1 MSSSLVS
8 VHLLS
13 VSDKWLIV
21 SLSNEN
27 YYKMVVYTFNT
38 FNTFNTDNELI
49 ETDDKKMYFHSSK
62 I

>member
-21 SLSNEN
+21 SLFNEN
-27 YYKMVVYTFNT
+27 YHKMVIYT

-49 ETDDKKMYFHSSK
+49 ETDDKKMYFHSNK

>member
-1 MSSSLVS
+1 MSGSLVS
-8 VHLLS
+8 ERLLS

-21 SLSNEN
+21 SSFNEN
-27 YYKMVVYTFNT
+27 YHKMVVYT

-49 ETDDKKMYFHSSK
+49 ETDDKKMYFRSNK

>member
-8 VHLLS
+8 VYLLS

-21 SLSNEN
+21 SLFNEN
-27 YYKMVVYTFNT
+27 YHKMVVYT

-49 ETDDKKMYFHSSK
+49 ETDDKKMHFHSNK

>member
-8 VHLLS
+8 VRLLS
-13 VSDKWLIV
+13 VSDKWLII
-21 SLSNEN
+21 SLFNEN
-27 YYKMVVYTFNT
+27 YYKMVGYTFD
-38 FNTFNTDNELI
+38 TFNTDNELI

>member
-8 VHLLS
+8 VPLLL
-13 VSDKWLIV
+13 VSDKWLIM

-27 YYKMVVYTFNT
+27 YHKMLVYTFD
-38 FNTFNTDNELI
+38 TFNTDNELI
-49 ETDDKKMYFHSSK
+49 ETDDKKMYFHSNK